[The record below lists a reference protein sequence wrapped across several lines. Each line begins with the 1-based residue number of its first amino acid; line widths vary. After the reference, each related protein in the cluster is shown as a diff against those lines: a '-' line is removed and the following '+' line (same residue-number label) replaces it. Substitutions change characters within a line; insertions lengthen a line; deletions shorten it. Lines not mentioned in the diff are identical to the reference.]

1 MDFIVQLRKIIIF
14 TYAVKIKQLI
24 LDTFIEMSLYYL
36 TLLSK
41 IKNNLLYYMKYMY
54 FSKFFVSRYS
64 FCLSLAI
71 KLTHI
76 ISP

>member
-14 TYAVKIKQLI
+14 TNAVKIKQLI

-41 IKNNLLYYMKYMY
+41 IKKQFTLLYKIYVL
-54 FSKFFVSRYS
+54 FEIFRE
-64 FCLSLAI
+64 
-71 KLTHI
+71 
-76 ISP
+76 